1 MVRAREALVRTVKD
15 LEQRQDEL
23 LGHVA
28 SGTQ

>member
-1 MVRAREALVRTVKD
+1 MVRAREALLRTVVD